1 MPDKIAK
8 FIASLDKKIQQ
19 RLKAKL
25 QSIKNNPFEGH
36 DLKKLTGVEE
46 KIYRVRIGKIRI
58 IYEVIN
64 KEVVILDIDYR
75 GNIY

>member
-8 FIASLDKKIQQ
+8 FIASLDKKAQQ

-25 QSIKNNPFEGH
+25 ESIKNNPLEGNNI
-36 DLKKLTGVEE
+36 KKLNGFGE

-58 IYEVIN
+58 IYQVIN
-64 KEVVILDIDYR
+64 NAAVILDIDYR